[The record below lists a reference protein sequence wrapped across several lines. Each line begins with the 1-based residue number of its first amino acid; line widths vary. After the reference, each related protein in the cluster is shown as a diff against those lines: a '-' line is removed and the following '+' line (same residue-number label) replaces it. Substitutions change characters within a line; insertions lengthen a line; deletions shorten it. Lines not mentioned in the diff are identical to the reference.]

1 MGICV
6 VRFQCHY
13 EYTHRIYLWKKFELE
28 IGNVKEPVIQI
39 NERNVYFSSSTVFLY
54 IGIVLGINVK
64 LTL

>member
-1 MGICV
+1 MN
-6 VRFQCHY
+6 
-13 EYTHRIYLWKKFELE
+13 TRIESIYGKKFELE